1 MDKVSSS
8 SSLSK
13 VLIRKFAKQ
22 IECVKVIV
30 INMQNRFAV
39 TQLFIEKIES
49 LVRMVIKS
57 TLVFSKTD
65 RITKRHKFIA

>member
-1 MDKVSSS
+1 MDCSLVDKVSSS
-8 SSLSK
+8 SSLSI

-39 TQLFIEKIES
+39 TQLFIEKMES
-49 LVRMVIKS
+49 LVGNNNHPC
-57 TLVFSKTD
+57 LFQN
-65 RITKRHKFIA
+65 